1 MVGAPPLLRAP
12 PRLLLLAPLLLLEL
26 LELLLLLLLLL
37 LRLVFP
43 AGLLIVA
50 KHLALS
56 LSVPDVIALPVG
68 RVQ

>member
-1 MVGAPPLLRAP
+1 
-12 PRLLLLAPLLLLEL
+12 LLLAPLLLLEL